1 MRDGGT
7 MSEFVWLDYSERERR
22 KMLDVVDLF
31 GEHDTRD
38 ELCPIPANH
47 ESRFRTP
54 RIPVQFPGQ
63 APTEAANLPCLRS
76 SSVEIVHVIT
86 IEDSGAHQMCLLQ
99 PAQLLAVRA
108 IGEHTLHIA
117 LDGDI
122 DEPVNSIE
130 ERIAR
135 LEYAS
140 RTR

>member
-76 SSVEIVHVIT
+76 SSGRDCARHNHRRFRGPSDVSAPASPT
-86 IEDSGAHQMCLLQ
+86 SRGAGN
-99 PAQLLAVRA
+99 R
-108 IGEHTLHIA
+108 
-117 LDGDI
+117 
-122 DEPVNSIE
+122 
-130 ERIAR
+130 
-135 LEYAS
+135 
-140 RTR
+140 